1 VAQVSLQGISQE
13 MNRCDIG
20 AYSTGRKKEYHISAI
35 SKEFTSNHSCRAK
48 LDSHA
53 DTCGV
58 NNVAYIIEYLGQ
70 VAEVYGF
77 SKSMNAMQDVP
88 IVKAAVA
95 YDDHITGETLI
106 LVINQAL
113 YFGSQLSHILLNQNQ
128 MRAHGL
134 TVKDC
139 PKHLLKG
146 KSKHAIIL
154 EEKDYE
160 IPLKLHGIMSYFD
173 VLTPTKQ
180 ELLNCIHV
188 DITSPTIK
196 WVPYS
201 STFEEEETKLN
212 NAHILQP
219 KIYAYKS
226 FNIEHDDFSDTVLCK
241 VASTTTSKKQLHDKS
256 EDLAKRWMVG
266 LTVALN
272 MIKATTQSFVRNAV
286 HPIERR
292 FRSKM
297 ATLQYNHLKCRFYSD
312 TLFSSKKSILNNQ
325 CGQLFVTNFGYVKFV
340 PMQLKSEA
348 SEALHEVIRDVG
360 IPEQVHTDGAK
371 DLTMGK
377 WRKLCNEYGVKMTQT
392 EKGSPWQ
399 NRAEIE
405 IRELKRHTRRMMH
418 VTKTPHKLWDL
429 CMLYVSDLRNRLIRP
444 LPNSHGRT
452 AY

>member
-146 KSKHAIIL
+146 KSRHAIIL
-154 EEKDYE
+154 EENDYE
-160 IPLKLHGIMSYFD
+160 MPLKLHGIMSYFD
-173 VLTPTKQ
+173 VRTPTKQ
-180 ELLNCIHV
+180 ELLNC
-188 DITSPTIK
+188 
-196 WVPYS
+196 
-201 STFEEEETKLN
+201 
-212 NAHILQP
+212 
-219 KIYAYKS
+219 
-226 FNIEHDDFSDTVLCK
+226 TVLRK
-241 VASTTTSKKQLHDKS
+241 VASTTTLKKQLYVKS

-266 LTVALN
+266 LTVAQN
-272 MIKATTQSFVRNAV
+272 MIKAMTQSFVCNAV

-292 FRSKM
+292 FRTKM
-297 ATLQYNHLKCRFYSD
+297 ATLRYNHLKCRFYSD

-348 SEALHEVIRDVG
+348 SEALHELIRDVG
-360 IPEQVHTDGAK
+360 IPKQVHTDGAK
-371 DLTMGK
+371 ELTMGK
-377 WRKLCNEYGVKMTQT
+377 WRKLYNEYGVKMTQT

-418 VTKTPHKLWDL
+418 ANKTPYKLWVFCIL
-429 CMLYVSDLRNRLIRP
+429 MCLT

-452 AY
+452 AYEIITGNTPDISEFLEFQWYQLVWYFEPAEFPHENKLLGRWIGIAHRIGQALCF